1 MKKGTFNDPKNP
13 REHLS
18 YKELL
23 AKTVRE
29 TKSYGEVILLD
40 MQVKSNDGNSDGL
53 SVSGYD
59 LGESTA
65 RNMEISGSGSH
76 SEEHSSS
83 LTIESRG
90 IAVRTVTS
98 EVRTHEFAGSST
110 ETEFS
115 LNESLLS
122 AGSGRMDMSEL
133 SSSIGGAM
141 EDRRQG
147 FISLILN

>member
-1 MKKGTFNDPKNP
+1 M
-13 REHLS
+13 
-18 YKELL
+18 
-23 AKTVRE
+23 RE

-40 MQVKSNDGNSDGL
+40 MQEKSNDGHSDGSGGL

-65 RNMEISGSGSH
+65 RNMAGSGSH

-83 LTIESRG
+83 LTVESRG

-110 ETEFS
+110 ETDFS
-115 LNESLLS
+115 LNESMLS

-141 EDRRQG
+141 EDRRKD
-147 FISLILN
+147 FISLTFNLFELTFLY

>member
-1 MKKGTFNDPKNP
+1 M
-13 REHLS
+13 
-18 YKELL
+18 
-23 AKTVRE
+23 RE

-40 MQVKSNDGNSDGL
+40 MQEKSNDGHSDGSGGL

-83 LTIESRG
+83 LTVESRG

-115 LNESLLS
+115 LNESMLS

-133 SSSIGGAM
+133 SSSIGGGM
-141 EDRRQG
+141 EDRRKD
-147 FISLILN
+147 FITLIFN